1 MPRDR
6 LAALRAVSIFVL
18 FLEELSNVGQIKTVE
33 IIVTRPRQSKVNS
46 VSVQPH
52 TKTYQF
58 LVKGSFR

>member
-46 VSVQPH
+46 VSVQLH
-52 TKTYQF
+52 TKTYQI
-58 LVKGSFR
+58 